1 MLDTIQVYKYH
12 DNAILPTRAHDI
24 DAGLDLYA
32 LTYTTFEVYS
42 QHVVRTGIA
51 INIPPGYVGIIKDR
65 SSLAAK
71 GLHVVGG
78 VIDSGYSGEI
88 KIMLKYTNY
97 SLYDYMITPGDKIAQ
112 LLIQKVETPKVIL
125 TESLWGS

>member
-112 LLIQKVETPKVIL
+112 LLLIFKRF
-125 TESLWGS
+125 